1 MTFKDIHVKT
11 HAKRKEFCFH
21 VGLMWFW
28 NTSIYHFEKS

>member
-1 MTFKDIHVKT
+1 MQKGKNFGY
-11 HAKRKEFCFH
+11 